1 MPGRLSVC
9 DGAFEMSPAGDAPI
23 TMVGDDNLLAYILI
37 GVVMN
42 LGQGWMGRVGIMPP
56 LVGR

>member
-1 MPGRLSVC
+1 MC
-9 DGAFEMSPAGDAPI
+9 DGDFEMSPVGDATI
-23 TMVGDDNLLAYILI
+23 TMVGDDLLAYILS

>member
-1 MPGRLSVC
+1 MC